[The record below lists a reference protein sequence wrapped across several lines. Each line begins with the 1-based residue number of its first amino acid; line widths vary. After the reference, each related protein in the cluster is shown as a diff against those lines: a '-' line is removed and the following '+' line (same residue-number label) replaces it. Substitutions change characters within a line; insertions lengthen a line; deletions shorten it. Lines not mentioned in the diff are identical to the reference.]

1 MSRYHSYLLSSA
13 KIISSFDGAEPFSS
27 FIKRYF
33 SANKKFGGNDRKA
46 VTNLCYCYYRLG
58 KSFASVT
65 TEDRLLMGLFL
76 CSTAPNELLQ
86 NLKPEWNK
94 QVKVS
99 INEKLRII
107 NLPFH
112 ASEVFP
118 FTDELSK
125 ELDADEFAQSH
136 FTQPDLF
143 LRIRPGQKEKL
154 LNKLL
159 NAAIKFELINESCIG
174 LPNSTKVEE
183 IILLNKEA
191 VVQDYSSQRVGELL
205 QLFTFNYQL
214 STFHIWDCCAASGG
228 KSVMAYDLLP
238 NIELTVSD
246 IRNSILVNLQQRF
259 ADAGIKKYNSLVLN
273 LATEQYKRA
282 AESFQLII
290 ADVPCSGS
298 GTWGRTPEHLSFFK
312 KEKIEEY
319 AMLQKKIIRNIIPS
333 LQQNGYLLYIT
344 CSVFQKENEDAVSF
358 IQNEFKFELIE
369 MKYLKGCNVKADT
382 MFAALLRK
390 KN

>member
-94 QVKVS
+94 QVEVS

-118 FTDELSK
+118 FTEELSK

-136 FTQPDLF
+136 FTQPNLF

-228 KSVMAYDLLP
+228 KSVLAYDLLP